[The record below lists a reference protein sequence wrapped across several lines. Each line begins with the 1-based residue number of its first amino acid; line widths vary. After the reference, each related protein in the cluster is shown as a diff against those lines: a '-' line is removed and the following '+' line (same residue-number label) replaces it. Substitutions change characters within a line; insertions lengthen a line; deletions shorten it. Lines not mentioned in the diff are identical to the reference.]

1 MSSGLVCAPH
11 AGLGSSEDLPG
22 LGFWDHGRERSPLQE
37 RCSTFLSSC
46 SVPSLVQTSRHPR
59 ECPGLLRSFPSSQG
73 GQINTPKIDR
83 ARLVVPARQG

>member
-46 SVPSLVQTSRHPR
+46 SVAQPRADIQTSERMSWPV
-59 ECPGLLRSFPSSQG
+59 RSFPSSQG

-83 ARLVVPARQG
+83 ARLVVPTRQS